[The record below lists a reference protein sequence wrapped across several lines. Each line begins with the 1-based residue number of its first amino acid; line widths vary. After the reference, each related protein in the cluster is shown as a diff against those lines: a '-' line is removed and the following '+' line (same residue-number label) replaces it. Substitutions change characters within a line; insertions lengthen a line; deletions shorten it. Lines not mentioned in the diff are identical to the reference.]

1 MAALG
6 PCSKTLPSVRSGV
19 RCYVA
24 FAGIPCVSRV
34 RFRSMLAIR
43 RAHCSN
49 LRRHVEIVLSAAIA
63 LTSGL
68 VSMFSLSPNLRQLR
82 WLRAHILPCV
92 GRRCAG
98 ASHCDATLSSIVLV
112 YWQVFRHPLVQRAG
126 FSVRAL
132 GGLRSRPKRFIRRWV
147 ARIFLYRFAHFL
159 RARKLVEAIVGAAVT
174 DDEKMWARLFS
185 ISYAFLLRVP
195 SEAIMMA
202 VGCASEEIAGQSILS
217 LDSSKG
223 EPRVVLR
230 LASRKNKKHG
240 SVLFRSCW
248 CKDSPFARLSISF
261 HFDSRL

>member
-1 MAALG
+1 MQVVFQHLSQCSPSWAHLLSGGLSCIASLKSCKRLKVEEQKPTAVIDKAPTPYQSINSVLTMPSAPPCRAELGPRKAIDSFGFGKWSHQARAQWIEDARIMAALG

-68 VSMFSLSPNLRQLR
+68 VSMFSLSPNLHQLR

-132 GGLRSRPKRFIRRWV
+132 RCL
-147 ARIFLYRFAHFL
+147 LYYTVEGVSSTQW
-159 RARKLVEAIVGAAVT
+159 RKL
-174 DDEKMWARLFS
+174 
-185 ISYAFLLRVP
+185 
-195 SEAIMMA
+195 
-202 VGCASEEIAGQSILS
+202 LS
-217 LDSSKG
+217 SDLHTW
-223 EPRVVLR
+223 PPMVVF
-230 LASRKNKKHG
+230 N
-240 SVLFRSCW
+240 
-248 CKDSPFARLSISF
+248 
-261 HFDSRL
+261 